1 MNRHERL
8 RAAMHGGTPDR
19 VPVSAWG
26 HWYLREMSAE
36 SFAENMVEFQQRYD
50 WDFCKLHPR
59 ASFHVEG
66 FGFRHQPS
74 SRADTVHE
82 TLHTPISTPEDWR
95 KLRPLPLSTP
105 ALAEQLQAIDLIKRA
120 LGDAVP
126 VIMTVF
132 LPLDIAYKLSDK
144 NGALLGEHIAADE
157 AAVASA
163 LAVFTETFVPFIE
176 EVVRRGVDGIYF
188 STKWANAHRLTEP
201 QYRRLARPFDLAMIG
216 AAKAL
221 PCNML
226 HLCEDGIYLD
236 ALSDYPVAGF
246 HWESQSKGNPSPGA
260 ALKRL
265 PATAS
270 VAGGVDPW
278 TLAHGTPA
286 EVRMKAQDAIRQA
299 DGRRFVLG
307 PGCSILTAATPA
319 ANLQALRD
327 SVGSQGKSA

>member
-1 MNRHERL
+1 MNRHDRL
-8 RAAMHGGTPDR
+8 HAALRGGNPDR

-36 SFAENMVEFQQRYD
+36 AFADVMVEFQQRYD
-50 WDFCKLHPR
+50 WDFCKLHAR
-59 ASFHVEG
+59 ASYHAEG
-66 FGFRHQPS
+66 FGFRHRPS
-74 SRADTVHE
+74 TRADTVHE
-82 TLHTPISTPEDWR
+82 TLHSPIATPQDWR

-105 ALAEQLQAIDLIKRA
+105 ALAEQLQAIDLVKRA

-144 NGALLGEHIAADE
+144 NGAMLAEHIHADE
-157 AAVASA
+157 EAVASA
-163 LAVFTETFVPFIE
+163 LGVFTETFVPFIE
-176 EVVRRGVDGIYF
+176 AVVKRGVDGIYF

-201 QYRRLARPFDLAMIG
+201 HYRRLARPFDLAMIE
-216 AAKAL
+216 AAKSL
-221 PCNML
+221 PCNLL

-246 HWESQSKGNPSPGA
+246 HWESQTKGNPSPGT

-265 PATAS
+265 PGHAA
-270 VAGGVDPW
+270 VAGGVDPY
-278 TLAHGTPA
+278 TLAHGRPA
-286 EVRMKAQDAIRQA
+286 EVRMKAEDAIRQA

-307 PGCSILTAATPA
+307 PGCSILTAATPHE
-319 ANLQALRD
+319 NLQALRD
-327 SVGSQGKSA
+327 ASRS